1 MNISSTDMSTI
12 TVYKLELDRV
22 KALGLSVDPSVITWM
37 EHRIRQIER
46 PPLKLVKLQS
56 LNWYGSTTDII
67 CDWVWYLFL
76 YTPST

>member
-1 MNISSTDMSTI
+1 MDKETD
-12 TVYKLELDRV
+12 YPNLLEI
-22 KALGLSVDPSVITWM
+22 G
-37 EHRIRQIER
+37 
-46 PPLKLVKLQS
+46 S